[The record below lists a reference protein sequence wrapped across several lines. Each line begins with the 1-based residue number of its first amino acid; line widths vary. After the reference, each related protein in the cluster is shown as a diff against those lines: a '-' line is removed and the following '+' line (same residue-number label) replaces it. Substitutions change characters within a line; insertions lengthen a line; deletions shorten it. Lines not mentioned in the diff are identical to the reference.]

1 MEVKQN
7 NDDKHGSFEA
17 FIDGRRAG
25 MMTYTWAGEER
36 FIIDHTE
43 VEEAY
48 NGKGVGKE
56 MLLAAVDFARK
67 NGKKIIPLCPFAK
80 ASFQKDAA
88 IQDVLVN

>member
-1 MEVKQN
+1 MIEVKQN
-7 NDDKHGSFEA
+7 NDEKHGSFEA

-67 NGKKIIPLCPFAK
+67 NGKRLFRFALLLK
-80 ASFQKDAA
+80 PAFRR
-88 IQDVLVN
+88 VRNFRMF

>member
-1 MEVKQN
+1 
-7 NDDKHGSFEA
+7 
-17 FIDGRRAG
+17 

-80 ASFQKDAA
+80 ASFQKSDEL
-88 IQDVLVN
+88 QDVLVN